1 MRRRPPP
8 HKVAGHQ
15 RQADARAGEAPHG
28 RAADA
33 ARGPGDD
40 DDFCHGGR
48 RTHRGGRGF
57 QCRLR
62 GDNGRMY
69 RQALKSVGRGSALPY
84 GYTLTVWCSGA
95 VLMHHH
101 GPPPVGD
108 VFLFLLGG
116 VAAFPTLATVARG
129 APDPPEPQPADLL
142 ATGAAHF
149 LAAAGAV
156 GAVALIA
163 EIGGGIAWALGA
175 FAATLVYLLLATL
188 ELTIV
193 RR

>member
-1 MRRRPPP
+1 
-8 HKVAGHQ
+8 
-15 RQADARAGEAPHG
+15 
-28 RAADA
+28 
-33 ARGPGDD
+33 
-40 DDFCHGGR
+40 
-48 RTHRGGRGF
+48 
-57 QCRLR
+57 
-62 GDNGRMY
+62 MY

-95 VLMHHH
+95 VLMHTH

-116 VAAFPTLATVARG
+116 VAGFAAVAAMARG
-129 APDPPEPQPADLL
+129 APDPPEPQAGELL
-142 ATGAAHF
+142 ATGSAHF
-149 LAAAGAV
+149 VAVAGAV

-163 EIGGGIAWALGA
+163 EIGGGVAWPLGS

-188 ELTIV
+188 ELTSV

>member
-1 MRRRPPP
+1 
-8 HKVAGHQ
+8 
-15 RQADARAGEAPHG
+15 
-28 RAADA
+28 
-33 ARGPGDD
+33 
-40 DDFCHGGR
+40 
-48 RTHRGGRGF
+48 
-57 QCRLR
+57 
-62 GDNGRMY
+62 MY
-69 RQALKSVGRGSALPY
+69 RQALKSVGHDSALPY

-116 VAAFPTLATVARG
+116 VAAFATLATVARS
-129 APDPPEPQPADLL
+129 APDPQEPQPADLL

-149 LAAAGAV
+149 LAVAGAV

-163 EIGGGIAWALGA
+163 AIGCGVAWPLGS
-175 FAATLVYLLLATL
+175 FAATLAYLLLATL
-188 ELTIV
+188 QLAIV